1 MTQKE
6 INELRARVY
15 SISNCMFPLDTFLND
30 IEQIKNQNYNKE
42 GAYNDLKLI
51 TDAIYELKEKLK
63 EKEQNYTLE
72 ECKKMWEEE
81 GFEIISCSKERFEVY
96 KQWIERHQRVS
107 HHTSAKVVIEKDFF
121 YIVGQFSNKYTQLLT
136 KTFKVLKKEEK

>member
-30 IEQIKNQNYNKE
+30 IEQNENQNYDKE

-63 EKEQNYTLE
+63 EKEQIYTLE
-72 ECKKMWEEE
+72 ECKKMWEELGYKLYDGKNCLDIVDKKN
-81 GFEIISCSKERFEVY
+81 GFVISIFFKSKNYY
-96 KQWIERHQRVS
+96 KQKINTDDLHYFTFQEH
-107 HHTSAKVVIEKDFF
+107 
-121 YIVGQFSNKYTQLLT
+121 QLLT
-136 KTFKVLKKEEK
+136 KTFKWLGWEE